1 MCLPRRLV
9 PLSLLLFSSLA
20 GGGLACGGLF
30 PGSGGDEAALATP
43 DAEGPLVEL
52 TAEQVASAGL
62 TTAAIESRGASATL
76 RLPGTLT
83 TDPLRSWRVSPVV
96 ESVVEDVEAVAHDRV
111 RKGQVLARLRSGA
124 LGEAQLAWL
133 DARADLRLATADRER
148 SVALR
153 KDGVVSEAQWV
164 RVDTEF
170 QRAQAALAQAER
182 KLSLAGMSPQRIE
195 ALESADRGLGNMALT
210 SPADGIVLASSVSP
224 GQALAAGEVAFEV
237 ADLSTLWVTVH
248 VPVVNL
254 AQVVPG
260 AKATLQVSGGDR
272 AGLAGEVSSLG
283 GEVDAADQTVEAR
296 VVVTNEGGFLRPGM
310 YAEVEV
316 IGAPV
321 DALMVPST
329 APFTVGNQAYVFQ
342 KVGEAQF
349 RPLPVTANLPLGDW
363 TPVSGPG
370 IEAGVQVVV
379 TGVAELKSHWLYE
392 GE

>member
-1 MCLPRRLV
+1 MRHPRKIV
-9 PLSLLLFSSLA
+9 PISLLLISSLA

-30 PGSGGDEAALATP
+30 PGSEKEEAAEAAP
-43 DAEGPLVEL
+43 DAEGPVVEL
-52 TAEQVASAGL
+52 TPEQVSSAGL
-62 TTAAIESRGASATL
+62 TTGAIESRAASATL
-76 RLPGTLT
+76 RLPGTLA
-83 TDPLRSWRVSPVV
+83 TDPQRAWRVSPVV
-96 ESVVEDVEAVAHDRV
+96 EGVVEDVGAVAHERV
-111 RKGQVLARLRSGA
+111 SKGQVLARLRSSA

-133 DARADLRLATADRER
+133 EARGALRLATADHER
-148 SVALR
+148 TVALR
-153 KDGVVSEAQWV
+153 KDGVVSDAQWL

-170 QRAQAALAQAER
+170 QRAQAALAQADRE
-182 KLSLAGMSPQRIE
+182 LSLAGMSARRIE
-195 ALESADRGLGNMALT
+195 ALESADRGLGNLTLT
-210 SPADGIVLASSVSP
+210 SPAAGVVLASSISR

-248 VPVVNL
+248 VPVVSL
-254 AQVVPG
+254 AEVVPG
-260 AKATLQVSGGDR
+260 AKATLKVAGGDR
-272 AGLAGEVSSLG
+272 AGWAGEVSSVG
-283 GEVDAADQTVEAR
+283 GEVDAADQTAEAR
-296 VVVTNEGGFLRPGM
+296 VIVSNEGGFLRPGM

-321 DALMVPST
+321 EALMVPST

-342 KVGEAQF
+342 KVGETQF
-349 RPLPVTANLPLGDW
+349 RPLPVTASLPLGEW